1 MEDEMIALVV
11 YACLAT
17 EPATCSQEVVQWADQ
32 ASALSC
38 SAPMSAPLA
47 AWAEA
52 HPDRII
58 KNQWCMA
65 DLGPARDASATQAR
79 VLPLTACD
87 VHNRATA
94 IMWSHRNP
102 GKTAVEECKRLISQ

>member
-1 MEDEMIALVV
+1 MIALVV

-17 EPATCSQEVVQWADQ
+17 EPATCTQEVVQWADQ

-38 SAPMSAPLA
+38 SAPTSAPLT
-47 AWAEA
+47 AWTAA
-52 HPDRII
+52 HPDRIV
-58 KNQWCMA
+58 KSHWCMTA
-65 DLGPARDASATQAR
+65 LGPTGADSASHAR
-79 VLPLTACD
+79 VLPLSACD

-102 GKTAVEECKRLISQ
+102 GKTAVEECKRFISQ